1 MELLPNHGFLLH
13 KFADTELEPLREEV
27 AAIQANWSARPFNL
41 ELVGNLQRE
50 FLITASRGS
59 IEHLL
64 TPLVDRLETTTGYA
78 REVYVNQH
86 PGKFVLDDV
95 WVNYQRAGEF
105 NPVHDHRGVY
115 SWVIWLAL
123 PYTLK
128 DEDALVPWANP
139 DKNFAG
145 QFVIHYTDIV
155 GNIKNYPLP
164 TDQRMRS
171 HAVIF
176 PSRLRHSVYPFYSTD
191 EYRISVSGNFLVT
204 AAPES

>member
-13 KFADTELEPLREEV
+13 KFSTAELAPLREEV
-27 AAIQANWSARPFNL
+27 AAIQSNWHAKPFNL

-50 FLITASRGS
+50 FLITDSRES

-64 TPLVDRLETTTGYA
+64 TPLVEQLEADTGYA
-78 REVYVNQH
+78 REVYINQH

-115 SWVIWLAL
+115 SWVIWLDL

-128 DEDALVPWANP
+128 EEDAHVPWANP
-139 DKNFAG
+139 HKNFAG

-164 TDQRMRS
+164 TDQRMTS
-171 HAVIF
+171 HCAIF
-176 PSRLRHSVYPFYSTD
+176 PSRLRHSVYPFYTTD
-191 EYRISVSGNFLVT
+191 KYRISVSGNFL
-204 AAPES
+204 AE

>member
-13 KFADTELEPLREEV
+13 KFTDAELALVREEV
-27 AAIQANWSARPFNL
+27 ETIQQTWNARPFNL

-50 FLITASRGS
+50 YELTASRAH

-64 TPLVDRLETTTGYA
+64 TPLVDKLESTTGYA
-78 REVYVNQH
+78 KEVYINKNS
-86 PGKFVLDDV
+86 GKFILDDV
-95 WVNYQRAGEF
+95 WVNYQSAGEF
-105 NPVHDHRGVY
+105 NPLHDHRGAY
-115 SWVIWLAL
+115 SWVIWLEL

-128 DEDALVPWANP
+128 EEDAHVPWCNP

-164 TDQRMRS
+164 TDQRMTN
-171 HAVIF
+171 HCAVF
-176 PSRLRHSVYPFYSTD
+176 PSRLRHSVYPFYTSNQ
-191 EYRISVSGNFLVT
+191 YRISVSGNFL
-204 AAPES
+204 AG